1 MSPVMLRLS
10 SEGDPLE
17 PLDLPL
23 MGRLRCAFCG
33 GVPAAKAPPNSRC
46 RLLTAA
52 TALSGLSPLLL
63 LLLLLGEPSSP
74 ADGLWACHSLT
85 GAAASPVWRQEL
97 PTGFA
102 ALPPSSAS
110 AHCTLQQGGT
120 SIKSSH
126 ILGHR

>member
-10 SEGDPLE
+10 SEGDPLD

-33 GVPAAKAPPNSRC
+33 GVRAAKAPPNSRC
-46 RLLTAA
+46 RPSTAA
-52 TALSGLSPLLL
+52 TALSGLSPPLLLLL
-63 LLLLLGEPSSP
+63 LLLLLGEPSSL
-74 ADGLWACHSLT
+74 ADGLWAGHSST

-97 PTGFA
+97 LTGFA

-110 AHCTLQQGGT
+110 AHCTLQ
-120 SIKSSH
+120 
-126 ILGHR
+126 

>member
-10 SEGDPLE
+10 SEGDPLD

-46 RLLTAA
+46 RLSTAP
-52 TALSGLSPLLL
+52 TALSGLSPPL
-63 LLLLLGEPSSP
+63 LLLLLGEPSSL
-74 ADGLWACHSLT
+74 ADGLWAGRSST
-85 GAAASPVWRQEL
+85 GAAGSSVRRQEL

-110 AHCTLQQGGT
+110 AHCTLQ
-120 SIKSSH
+120 
-126 ILGHR
+126 